1 MKFIKSLLKHMKGN
15 IKLYI
20 LSFIAIIFSNL
31 FQLLIPLAIKITI
44 DSIIGTQEI
53 SNKFIKNYFIKFGG
67 REFFVRNL
75 WIVSIIII
83 LISLL
88 QNIFLYYKGK
98 YSAISSENIIKN
110 LKDKLFNHIQ
120 LLPFEYHI
128 KSDTGDLIQ
137 RATQDVETVRKFLA
151 NQLIEMFRI
160 IMLTTI
166 SLIIIFSI
174 NVKLALLSTMLIPII
189 FLFSSMFFIKIQ
201 KVFQNADELEGKLT
215 SNLQENLIGIR
226 VVKAFGKQKFEI
238 EKFDKNNQNYRDAIK
253 ELIKTLA
260 LFWSSSDFLCIL
272 QIGIVILFGVLFNL
286 KGIISLG
293 TFIAFVSYVEKLIWP
308 VRELGRILSDMGQA
322 VVSLSRID
330 EILNEKTEIELD
342 KECIKLT
349 PKINGNIDINNL
361 SFEYEKDKPVLKNIN
376 LSIKAGETI
385 AILGNVGSGKST
397 LMHILTKLYDYNK
410 GSIKIDGVELKDIDR
425 FYLRK
430 NIGIV
435 LQDPFLYSK
444 TIKDNI
450 SIANKNKTLDDIF
463 FVADIA
469 SVHDV
474 ILSFKKGYDT
484 ILGEQG
490 VTLSGG
496 QKQRIAIARTI
507 IEDKPILIF
516 DDSLSAV
523 DSSTDLMIRTK
534 LKEKRKQSTTIIIAH
549 RISTLME
556 ADKII
561 VLEDG
566 EITNVGTHN
575 ELIQV
580 EGLYQK
586 IYEIEKNIKL
596 KSLDSEV

>member
-463 FVADIA
+463 FAADIA

>member
-1 MKFIKSLLKHMKGN
+1 
-15 IKLYI
+15 
-20 LSFIAIIFSNL
+20 
-31 FQLLIPLAIKITI
+31 
-44 DSIIGTQEI
+44 
-53 SNKFIKNYFIKFGG
+53 
-67 REFFVRNL
+67 
-75 WIVSIIII
+75 
-83 LISLL
+83 
-88 QNIFLYYKGK
+88 
-98 YSAISSENIIKN
+98 
-110 LKDKLFNHIQ
+110 
-120 LLPFEYHI
+120 
-128 KSDTGDLIQ
+128 
-137 RATQDVETVRKFLA
+137 
-151 NQLIEMFRI
+151 
-160 IMLTTI
+160 
-166 SLIIIFSI
+166 
-174 NVKLALLSTMLIPII
+174 
-189 FLFSSMFFIKIQ
+189 MFFIKIQ

-561 VLEDG
+561 VLENG